1 MPSTP
6 GRRTTRP
13 TLYHYSLGVPG
24 PGCILSLSGQ
34 QEVGARQLQPSNQR
48 VHNFPGSSSQW
59 PTPVSHTRIQCP
71 VLVSMYLCPSR
82 PMYLFPTGLA
92 LACIRTVATT
102 AGAPPGI
109 QNYRRAHIAVHLSTL
124 RSLLD
129 VPHLGNPWEET
140 LDQLSAYSFVNLLS
154 GSCSNTSTTPLT
166 LSSHSRPRQQIKSS
180 RPPSVTLLIEHHRNT
195 SSSSSS
201 TTHDNRLTLAIPRL
215 PYRIK
220 ASIESYAFLIITQRT
235 LCCLPAYQ
243 RFHASSLSL
252 TLTRRLRLIFQP
264 GFSSADPASPS
275 PHSSVVAKRHLHPRD
290 SKHCLQAQ
298 HQLARTRQ
306 TPQKWMRSSMKR
318 EKQRDNATY
327 PACLSLFSPLPLLV
341 LESDHAL
348 NRTTLTHPLSTPGV
362 SFSAFPRLPLPLP
375 PFAPLNHSLS
385 FPRARTHALCTFPFS
400 PVHPPS
406 PPQTRKSHPH
416 PIWGP
421 RARLEPPK
429 GSSDFVTPGQVA
441 PLNTFVRDTTGGA
454 RRKRVTP
461 HPTCLD
467 ITSPR
472 SHTWPSALPPL
483 TSPLTL
489 PFRLRLRLPL
499 INLTNSPLNP

>member
-1 MPSTP
+1 M
-6 GRRTTRP
+6 
-13 TLYHYSLGVPG
+13 
-24 PGCILSLSGQ
+24 
-34 QEVGARQLQPSNQR
+34 R
-48 VHNFPGSSSQW
+48 V
-59 PTPVSHTRIQCP
+59 
-71 VLVSMYLCPSR
+71 
-82 PMYLFPTGLA
+82 
-92 LACIRTVATT
+92 
-102 AGAPPGI
+102 
-109 QNYRRAHIAVHLSTL
+109 
-124 RSLLD
+124 
-129 VPHLGNPWEET
+129 
-140 LDQLSAYSFVNLLS
+140 
-154 GSCSNTSTTPLT
+154 
-166 LSSHSRPRQQIKSS
+166 
-180 RPPSVTLLIEHHRNT
+180 IE
-195 SSSSSS
+195 
-201 TTHDNRLTLAIPRL
+201 
-215 PYRIK
+215 
-220 ASIESYAFLIITQRT
+220 
-235 LCCLPAYQ
+235 
-243 RFHASSLSL
+243 
-252 TLTRRLRLIFQP
+252 
-264 GFSSADPASPS
+264 
-275 PHSSVVAKRHLHPRD
+275 
-290 SKHCLQAQ
+290 
-298 HQLARTRQ
+298 
-306 TPQKWMRSSMKR
+306 R

-375 PFAPLNHSLS
+375 PFAPLTHSLS
-385 FPRARTHALCTFPFS
+385 FSRARTHALCTFPFS
-400 PVHPPS
+400 PVRCPLPPPNPSSHLSVTWSHLPGRQPNQVHPPS

-499 INLTNSPLNP
+499 INITNSPLNP